1 MTSLLGIDNF
11 GAMEE
16 VTKVKAS
23 FKEFLDWG
31 LVDKGAY
38 VNVGISNS
46 NVFSQTQSRLRAV
59 SDPSYGTTQTWE
71 TYRSNLV
78 WESGTSQAAQP
89 IRISGVF
96 VNNVFHAP
104 SSAIYPHYVD
114 YPNGRVVFNSGIS
127 SSAQVK
133 MEFSYKSVK
142 VVDSSE
148 FDLLREIQYN
158 SFNTGSTYSPSISGD
173 RSQLR
178 ETKIQTPIIALDAI
192 ARGTRPYALGSND
205 KWFVTEIIAHI
216 IGEDKATIDK
226 LESILVFQ
234 PGKVFPM
241 LDFDRIASSGA
252 FPLDYRGALNSG
264 ALTYPDLSREN
275 MYRDRKAHILDAYNT
290 NDQMISTSLY
300 YKVVRLEVET
310 VKYT

>member
-11 GAMEE
+11 GDMEE
-16 VTKVKAS
+16 VTKVKTS

-38 VNVGISNS
+38 VNVNISNS
-46 NVFSQTQSRLRAV
+46 NVFSQTQSRLRGV
-59 SDPSYGTTQTWE
+59 SDPNYGTTQTWE
-71 TYRSNLV
+71 TYRRNLV
-78 WESGTSQAAQP
+78 WESGTSQASQP
-89 IRISGVF
+89 IRISGVY
-96 VNNVFHAP
+96 VNNVFYPP
-104 SSAIYPHYVD
+104 SSTVYPHYVD

-127 SSAQVK
+127 SSATVK
-133 MEFSYKSVK
+133 MEFSYKSVDVNDASK
-142 VVDSSE
+142 

-158 SFNTGSTYSPSISGD
+158 SFNTGSSYSPSVSGD

-178 ETKIQTPIIALDAI
+178 ETKIQPAIIAIDAV
-192 ARGTRPYALGSND
+192 ARGTRPYALGDNN
-205 KWFVTEIIAHI
+205 KWFKTEIIAHI
-216 IGEDKATIDK
+216 VGEDKTMVDK

-234 PGKVFPM
+234 TGKTFLL
-241 LDFDRIASSGA
+241 LDFDRMAASGA

-264 ALTYPDLSREN
+264 ALTYPDLSKEN
-275 MYRDRKAHILDAYNT
+275 MYRDRKAYILDAYNT

-310 VKYT
+310 VKYV